1 MLIESAINSSAVVI
15 YTMRIFS
22 IFGIT
27 LAFLL
32 TGQAKADALFNLE
45 LLGKNFSYTE
55 YATDGDILNRETGY
69 LPGIGLDLSRTSGN
83 TTIGLHGHAYSD
95 RVDYDGQTQ
104 AGDPHTTQTNTGF
117 YEIGLFTSIQIIPKK
132 HLLTFG
138 LSQNYWVRDIL
149 SKGSVLGLYELYHW
163 NTVRSGYQY
172 QTDLGAH
179 HLNFGIEQLWHI
191 NNSMD
196 VDFDGSNSTS
206 IPLKDGFGWQWNVN
220 YSRKLQNQWMVS
232 IGHQWQYWSTERSN
246 SVLVQTKSGPII
258 IMNREVR
265 LKTESLTSLLVTII
279 NFIILLKGT
288 TE

>member
-117 YEIGLFTSIQIIPKK
+117 YEIGLFTSIQIIPK
-132 HLLTFG
+132 
-138 LSQNYWVRDIL
+138 NIC
-149 SKGSVLGLYELYHW
+149 
-163 NTVRSGYQY
+163 
-172 QTDLGAH
+172 
-179 HLNFGIEQLWHI
+179 
-191 NNSMD
+191 
-196 VDFDGSNSTS
+196 
-206 IPLKDGFGWQWNVN
+206 
-220 YSRKLQNQWMVS
+220 
-232 IGHQWQYWSTERSN
+232 
-246 SVLVQTKSGPII
+246 
-258 IMNREVR
+258 
-265 LKTESLTSLLVTII
+265 
-279 NFIILLKGT
+279 
-288 TE
+288 